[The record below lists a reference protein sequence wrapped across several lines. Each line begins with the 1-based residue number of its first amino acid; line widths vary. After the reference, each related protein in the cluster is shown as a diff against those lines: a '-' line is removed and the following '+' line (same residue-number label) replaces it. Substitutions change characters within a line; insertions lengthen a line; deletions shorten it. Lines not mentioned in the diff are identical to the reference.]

1 MSDENAQRPVTPP
14 ACMHRFSGKVRSVMA
29 TTSSPEAPAFWSWF
43 DHFVW
48 TVKSAALRTGLE
60 LAIWGKIAAG
70 DRTAE
75 TIAAREGWDVQGVH
89 RLLNMLV
96 SIGLLAIETD
106 GYSLV
111 PEAVWYLV
119 PGQPT
124 YMGDFLLYLLN
135 WEGDRLLPA
144 AIRTGKRPI
153 GRDILRADLDEVFAE
168 FFAYHRAAPEQS
180 ADQAASVWDAL
191 GVRAGAGLR
200 VLDFACGSAIA
211 TLALCRRHPGVRAT
225 LQDRPRVLEI
235 AQEIACALGVADQ
248 IELLPGDMR
257 VVDFGV
263 GRFDIA
269 RVRNAL
275 FYLGPDAIIEVLGRI
290 RTALKPDGQL
300 FAEDTLA
307 NEQVTKDAYPPTDA
321 LWLYAITE
329 QGGTYTFT
337 EWQGFLTQAGFCNVT
352 RIGSILRAEAPM

>member
-1 MSDENAQRPVTPP
+1 
-14 ACMHRFSGKVRSVMA
+14 MA
-29 TTSSPEAPAFWSWF
+29 TTNTPEVPAFWSWF

-48 TVKSAALRTGLE
+48 TVKSAALRAGLE
-60 LAIWGKIAAG
+60 LAIWGRIAAG

-75 TIAAREGWDVQGVH
+75 AIAAHEGWDVQGVR

-96 SIGLLAIETD
+96 SIGLLAGEMD
-106 GYSLV
+106 GGYSLV
-111 PEAVWYLV
+111 PEAAWYLV
-119 PGQPT
+119 PGQQT
-124 YMGDFLLYLLN
+124 YMGDFLLYLLD
-135 WEGDRLLPA
+135 WEGDRQLAA

-153 GRDILRADLDEVFAE
+153 GQDILRADLDRIFGQ
-168 FFAYHRAAPEQS
+168 FFASHRAAPEKS

-191 GVRAGAGLR
+191 GVRAGEGLR

-235 AQEIACALGVADQ
+235 AQEIARSLGVAGQ

-257 VVDFGV
+257 AVDFGV

-275 FYLGPDAIIEVLGRI
+275 FYLGPDAIIEVLGRV
-290 RTALKPDGQL
+290 RMALKPGGQ
-300 FAEDTLA
+300 FFTEDTLA
-307 NEQVTKDAYPPTDA
+307 DERVTKDAYPPTDA

-329 QGGTYTFT
+329 QGDTYTFA
-337 EWQGFLTQAGFCNVT
+337 EWQGFLAQAGFVHVT
-352 RIGSILRAEAPM
+352 RIGSVIRAEAPA